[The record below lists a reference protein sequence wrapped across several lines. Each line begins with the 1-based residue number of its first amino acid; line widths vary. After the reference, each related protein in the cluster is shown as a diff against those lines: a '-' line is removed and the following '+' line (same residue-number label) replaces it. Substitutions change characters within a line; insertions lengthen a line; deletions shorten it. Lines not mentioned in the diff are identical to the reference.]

1 MKQKSTRRPAQKR
14 KGPANPPKS
23 TAEHACLA
31 HSHAP
36 VRLSELAKLA
46 AKPRALDRAARLFF
60 ALGDPARLRLLVL
73 LEAGERCVG
82 ELVEVLGEK
91 FPTISQRL
99 RLLRSEGLVVRRRD
113 GNHLHYALADSH
125 VAVLLRNA
133 LDHAAE
139 LASGPLDGGDQE
151 DGGGSSEV

>member
-1 MKQKSTRRPAQKR
+1 MKHKSTR
-14 KGPANPPKS
+14 GPAPTRQVPAKTLKN
-23 TAEHACLA
+23 AGENACQA
-31 HSHAP
+31 HSHP
-36 VRLSELAKLA
+36 QGRLSDLAKLA
-46 AKPRALDRAARLFF
+46 AKPQALDRAARLFF

-91 FPTISQRL
+91 FSTISQRL

-113 GNHLHYALADSH
+113 GNHLHYALADRH

-139 LASGPLDGGDQE
+139 LASGALSLGDMEDGGDA
-151 DGGGSSEV
+151 SEV